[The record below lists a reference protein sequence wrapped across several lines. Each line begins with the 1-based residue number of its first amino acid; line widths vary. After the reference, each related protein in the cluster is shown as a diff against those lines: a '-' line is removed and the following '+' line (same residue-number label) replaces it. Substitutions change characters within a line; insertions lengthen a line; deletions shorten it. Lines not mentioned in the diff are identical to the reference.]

1 MAQNTEGQK
10 EPYHNSQKNTR
21 KLTLQQKIFCEML
34 VAMGPYAKA
43 VKAAM
48 KAGYK
53 VPEKSVG
60 DLMVKPEVLA
70 YIEELRIG
78 ARMRNNIT
86 IDDLINEIAKIAFF
100 DIRTCYDEFGQVKQI
115 QDLDDIAA
123 AAVAE
128 ANTAV
133 TGLPGSIAGMVTETK
148 IKVRDK
154 LAAINALRDMLG
166 YKQSEMK
173 VIKDANGAIVAT
185 EETYTG
191 ESKVIFEDYSGKVKT
206 DGGNLQI

>member
-1 MAQNTEGQK
+1 MGENTEGQK
-10 EPYHNSQKNTR
+10 EPYHKSQKNTR
-21 KLTLQQKIFCEML
+21 RLTLQQKIFCETL
-34 VAMGPYAKA
+34 VAMGPYAKL
-43 VKAAM
+43 VKAAI
-48 KAGYK
+48 KAGY
-53 VPEKSVG
+53 VAPEKSIG
-60 DLMVKPEVLA
+60 DLMNKPEVLA

-86 IDDLINEIAKIAFF
+86 VDDLINEVAKIAFF
-100 DIRTCYDEFGQVKQI
+100 DIRTCYDDFGQVKQI

-133 TGLPGSIAGMVTETK
+133 TGIPGSIAGMVTETK

-173 VIKDANGAIVAT
+173 VIKDANGSIVAT

>member
-1 MAQNTEGQK
+1 MAENAEGQK
-10 EPYHNSQKNTR
+10 EPYHNNQKNTR
-21 KLTLQQKIFCEML
+21 RLTLQQKIFCEML

-48 KAGYK
+48 RAGYK

-60 DLMVKPEVLA
+60 DLMVKPEIIA

-86 IDDLINEIAKIAFF
+86 VDDLINEIAKIAFF

-128 ANTAV
+128 ANTE
-133 TGLPGSIAGMVTETK
+133 TKNSIAGMVTETK

-166 YKQSEMK
+166 YKQSEVK
-173 VIKDANGAIVAT
+173 TVRDAEGKIIVT
-185 EETYTG
+185 EETITG
-191 ESKVIFEDYSGKVKT
+191 DTKVIFEDYSGKVKT
-206 DGGNLQI
+206 DGGNLQV